1 MKKTKGISL
10 IVLIITIVVIII
22 LATAIIVNLA
32 QTNIIGN
39 ANEAV
44 VKQDFK
50 TMQEELEMYIADRY
64 ADTLGEFDASSLNAT
79 KATTPSVYEVI
90 PSLAKSKYKDEVIV
104 VAGKIMIAEGMDSEI
119 KEWATEIVGESVG
132 YKKVAVGTT
141 VAGNNAVT
149 TGIYPTYNN
158 PVIPVGFKAVET
170 TKATWSDANNDGVV
184 DGWNNGL
191 VIQDEYNNEYVWI
204 PVDGTSVA
212 YAKWNGS
219 MNTAWTV
226 TKEKVSDDTLP
237 TGVTSERAQISKYGG
252 FYVARY
258 EAGLPDEQTTEE
270 LMATKTFS
278 VDDNN
283 KADIGKAQSKADK
296 IVWNR
301 ISYNNAK
308 TVSENVISNNYV
320 QSGLLTGTQWDTMLT
335 FLSQEVNV
343 DTDCRAWG
351 NYYDKY
357 GYTINGYYRT
367 QHADVA
373 YTNGEYTKTGEGYLL
388 LQTGKFGSVIAEGSP
403 KNLFDVA
410 GNVWEWTAETVKE
423 KGGQYTAVG
432 NKLLRGGSSDHSGG
446 DDVASDRG
454 GYGAATGTDPNVGFR
469 FVLYIK

>member
-1 MKKTKGISL
+1 MKNRGISL

-32 QTNIIGN
+32 HTNIIAN

-44 VKQDFK
+44 VKQDFR
-50 TMQEELEMYIADRY
+50 TLQDELDLYVANKY
-64 ADTLGEFDASSLNAT
+64 TDTLGEFDASSLNAT
-79 KATTPSVYEVI
+79 KTTTPSVYDVL

-104 VAGKIMIAEGMDSEI
+104 VAGKIMVADGMESQI
-119 KEWATEIVGESVG
+119 KEWATEVVGDNVG
-132 YKKVAVGTT
+132 YKKVEVGTVVT
-141 VAGNNAVT
+141 EKNAVT
-149 TGIYPTYNN
+149 TGIYPAYNN
-158 PVIPVGFKAVET
+158 PVIPVGFKAVNSGASWDDSEP
-170 TKATWSDANNDGVV
+170 DGIV

-191 VIQDEYNNEYVWI
+191 VIQDENENEYVWI
-204 PVDGTSVA
+204 PVDGTSVT
-212 YAKWNGS
+212 YSKWNGS
-219 MNTAWTV
+219 KNDDYTV
-226 TKEKVSDDTLP
+226 TKEQVSDDTLP

-270 LMATKTFS
+270 VMAEKTFS
-278 VDDNN
+278 ADDNN
-283 KADIGKAQSKADK
+283 QTTIGKAQSKADK

-301 ISYNNAK
+301 INYNNAK
-308 TVSENVISNNYV
+308 TVSEAVVSTEYV
-320 QSGLLTGTQWDTMLT
+320 QSGLITGTQWDTMLT

-343 DTDCRAWG
+343 DTDCTSWG
-351 NYYDKY
+351 NYYDKH

-373 YTNGEYTKTGEGYLL
+373 YTNGEYTKTANGYLL

-423 KGGQYTAVG
+423 KGGSKTAVV
-432 NKLLRGGSSDHSGG
+432 NKLLRGGSFNGSGG
-446 DDVASDRG
+446 DHVASYRNG
-454 GYGAATGTDPNVGFR
+454 ANAATRTVKDVGFR